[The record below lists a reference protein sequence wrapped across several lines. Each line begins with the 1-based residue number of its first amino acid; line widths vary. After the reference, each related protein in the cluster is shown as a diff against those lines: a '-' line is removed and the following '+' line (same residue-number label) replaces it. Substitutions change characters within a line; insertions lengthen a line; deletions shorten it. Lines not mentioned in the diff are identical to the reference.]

1 MSDNSSSSSG
11 ITFSGL
17 LQITFIV
24 LKLCKVITWSWWWVM
39 APTWMGISIMLLI
52 IGVIFLIAY
61 SADHWKYKIRMK
73 RQKTIDE
80 MHQQIEEFRNSWPS
94 VKDAVPKSK
103 WQQRLDEM
111 KKSQSKPK

>member
-24 LKLCKVITWSWWWVM
+24 LKLCKVISWSWWWVM
-39 APTWMGISIMLLI
+39 APTWIGISIMLLI

-61 SADHWKYKIRMK
+61 SADRWKYKVRMK
-73 RQKTIDE
+73 RQKTIDR
-80 MHQQIEEFRNSWPS
+80 MHQQIEDFRATN
-94 VKDAVPKSK
+94 VPPRSK

-111 KKSQSKPK
+111 KKSQIKPK